1 MSSRSFNVA
10 ALEMENIIL
19 EGKLIQVLEPQ
30 EGVSTRGAWK
40 KQDFVMETTEQYPKK
55 ICISCW
61 NEKADELKNFKPN
74 EVVRVAVNIESREY
88 NSRWYTDIKA
98 WRFESSSAPAPSNT
112 PADSQTTTP
121 ASNDDIVGMSFS
133 SDDDD
138 LPF

>member
-1 MSSRSFNVA
+1 
-10 ALEMENIIL
+10 MENIIL

-55 ICISCW
+55 ICVSCW
-61 NEKADELKNFKPN
+61 NEKVDELKNFGLNDGIK
-74 EVVRVAVNIESREY
+74 VAVNIESREY

-98 WRFESSSAPAPSNT
+98 WRFETAGAAAN
-112 PADSQTTTP
+112 TTP
-121 ASNDDIVGMSFS
+121 STNAKAETSTTKSDDIVGMSFS

>member
-1 MSSRSFNVA
+1 
-10 ALEMENIIL
+10 MENIIL

-74 EVVRVAVNIESREY
+74 DVIKVAVNIESREY
-88 NSRWYTDIKA
+88 NSRWYTDVKA
-98 WRFESSSAPAPSNT
+98 WRFETSSAPTSASNNKPTESNT
-112 PADSQTTTP
+112 TSTP
-121 ASNDDIVGMSFS
+121 ASTDDVVGMSFS